1 MALIYP
7 LWNGK
12 CQCINLCSEWHQICH
27 FFHWSQHT
35 KYDSNLKQ
43 KFWLLSKKSK
53 NYPPP
58 PKKNANQKI
67 LQIFD
72 FYGRVVYIELRWNDI
87 FRETAFSISL
97 SLLLTHKPA
106 VTGWRSQRAHRT
118 FCCLIIEGKF
128 NFEPVR
134 NPGNGPTSDNPDFII
149 SNFRNRLVD
158 AFKKVLWG
166 KSFPVK
172 YSRWRLPLDAFIP
185 DYRERGRIKVL
196 GESLIKYLLS

>member
-58 PKKNANQKI
+58 PKKNATKK
-67 LQIFD
+67 F
-72 FYGRVVYIELRWNDI
+72 
-87 FRETAFSISL
+87 FRFSIFMVASFILNFDGMTFLGKPLSL
-97 SLLLTHKPA
+97 SLSLFYSHTNQQ
-106 VTGWRSQRAHRT
+106 WQ
-118 FCCLIIEGKF
+118 
-128 NFEPVR
+128 
-134 NPGNGPTSDNPDFII
+134 
-149 SNFRNRLVD
+149 VD
-158 AFKKVLWG
+158 AVKELTDHSVVLSSKANLISSLYAIREMAQPPTTPISLFLTFATDWWMLSKKYYG
-166 KSFPVK
+166 
-172 YSRWRLPLDAFIP
+172 
-185 DYRERGRIKVL
+185 EKVFR
-196 GESLIKYLLS
+196 

>member
-58 PKKNANQKI
+58 PKKKMRTKK
-67 LQIFD
+67 F
-72 FYGRVVYIELRWNDI
+72 
-87 FRETAFSISL
+87 FRFSIFMVASFILNFDGMTFLGKPLSL
-97 SLLLTHKPA
+97 SLSLFYSHTNQQ
-106 VTGWRSQRAHRT
+106 WQ
-118 FCCLIIEGKF
+118 
-128 NFEPVR
+128 
-134 NPGNGPTSDNPDFII
+134 
-149 SNFRNRLVD
+149 VD
-158 AFKKVLWG
+158 AVKELTEHSVVLSSKANLISSLYAIREMAQPPTTPISLFLTFATDWWMLSKKYYG
-166 KSFPVK
+166 
-172 YSRWRLPLDAFIP
+172 
-185 DYRERGRIKVL
+185 EKVFR
-196 GESLIKYLLS
+196 

>member
-1 MALIYP
+1 MT
-7 LWNGK
+7 
-12 CQCINLCSEWHQICH
+12 QI
-27 FFHWSQHT
+27 WST
-35 KYDSNLKQ
+35 NFDFYLRRVKTIL
-43 KFWLLSKKSK
+43 
-53 NYPPP
+53 PP

-134 NPGNGPTSDNPDFII
+134 NPTTPI
-149 SNFRNRLVD
+149 SLFLTFATDWWMLSKKYYGEKVFR
-158 AFKKVLWG
+158 
-166 KSFPVK
+166 
-172 YSRWRLPLDAFIP
+172 
-185 DYRERGRIKVL
+185 
-196 GESLIKYLLS
+196 

>member
-1 MALIYP
+1 MT
-7 LWNGK
+7 
-12 CQCINLCSEWHQICH
+12 QI
-27 FFHWSQHT
+27 W
-35 KYDSNLKQ
+35 
-43 KFWLLSKKSK
+43 SK
-53 NYPPP
+53 NFDFYLRRVKTILPP
-58 PKKNANQKI
+58 PKKKMRTKK
-67 LQIFD
+67 F
-72 FYGRVVYIELRWNDI
+72 
-87 FRETAFSISL
+87 FRFSIFMVASFILNFDGMTFLGKPLSLSLSL